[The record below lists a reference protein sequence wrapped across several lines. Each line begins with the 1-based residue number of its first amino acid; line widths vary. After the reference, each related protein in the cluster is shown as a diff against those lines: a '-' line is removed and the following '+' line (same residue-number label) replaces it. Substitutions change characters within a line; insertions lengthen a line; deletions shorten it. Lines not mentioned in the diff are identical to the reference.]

1 MSEILAPVDGRAV
14 RVVVC
19 DDEALLREALSR
31 LVDVATDLD
40 VVGVAGN
47 GAEAVDVVARH
58 SPDVVLMDIRMPVLD
73 GIEATRRIV
82 RAHPRTRVLIL
93 TTYDLDSYVYAA
105 LQAGASGFLLK
116 DAPSERLRDGIR
128 IVAAG
133 NSVLAPEA
141 TTRMIEALRP
151 DLPDDTD
158 RVVLDAIRRLTDRER
173 EVFDLVAAGL
183 SNQEIADR
191 LTLSRYTVKVHVSNL
206 LAKLGLA
213 DRIQAVLAH
222 SRLRNHL

>member
-1 MSEILAPVDGRAV
+1 MSERPI

-19 DDEALLREALSR
+19 DDEQLLREALSR
-31 LVDVATDLD
+31 ILNVADDLE
-40 VVGVAGN
+40 VVGLAGT
-47 GAEAVDVVARH
+47 GAEAIEMVAKH

-82 RAHPRTRVLIL
+82 RAHPGTRILIL

-116 DAPSERLRDGIR
+116 DAPSERLRDGVR

-151 DLPDDTD
+151 ELPDETD
-158 RVVLDAIRRLTDRER
+158 EVLLTAIKQLTDRER
-173 EVFDLVAAGL
+173 EVFGLVAAGL

-191 LTLSRYTVKVHVSNL
+191 LHLGVTTVKTHVANL
-206 LAKLGLA
+206 MDKLGAQNRVQLA
-213 DRIQAVLAH
+213 VYGYQRMA
-222 SRLRNHL
+222 